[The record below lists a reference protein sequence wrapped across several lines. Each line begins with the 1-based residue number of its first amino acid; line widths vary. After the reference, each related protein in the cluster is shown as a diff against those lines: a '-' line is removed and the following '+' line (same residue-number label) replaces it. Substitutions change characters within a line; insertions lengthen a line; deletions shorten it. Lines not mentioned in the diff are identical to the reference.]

1 MTVPRIV
8 SHAITSA
15 GAGAGETEIIVPGIY
30 AALLA
35 HERGKYEDPHYWDP
49 RRMKQRH
56 PGGGYCTSPGAECK
70 HEPPPQHRRASREPL
85 DALDA
90 GQPVVVARKYLGGD
104 HISGKHWP
112 GPPPDLPWD
121 RGVRTVR
128 ITPDD
133 RVTPTTD

>member
-49 RRMKQRH
+49 RWMKQRH
-56 PGGGYCTSPGAECK
+56 PGGGYPLARAPSVSTNRRRSTAALHASRSMRSMPVSRWWSRGSILAAITSAASTGRDRRPICHGIAECGRC
-70 HEPPPQHRRASREPL
+70 ESRRMIA
-85 DALDA
+85 
-90 GQPVVVARKYLGGD
+90 
-104 HISGKHWP
+104 
-112 GPPPDLPWD
+112 
-121 RGVRTVR
+121 
-128 ITPDD
+128 
-133 RVTPTTD
+133 